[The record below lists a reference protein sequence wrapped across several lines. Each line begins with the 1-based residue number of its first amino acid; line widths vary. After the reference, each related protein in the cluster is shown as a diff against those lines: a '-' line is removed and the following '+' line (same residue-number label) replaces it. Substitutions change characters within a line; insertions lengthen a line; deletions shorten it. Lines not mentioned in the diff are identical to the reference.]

1 MSDYVNPELPAEIRK
16 FKEDLIG
23 ETLFSK
29 HWLCE
34 LLLKIIKVK
43 PIINETNKPWI
54 QIWFQKKVEEP
65 QNETGQEEGF
75 KELDPDFE
83 KDLCELWDMSVEYD
97 VNTNCSQL

>member
-43 PIINETNKPWI
+43 PIINKTNKP
-54 QIWFQKKVEEP
+54 
-65 QNETGQEEGF
+65 
-75 KELDPDFE
+75 
-83 KDLCELWDMSVEYD
+83 
-97 VNTNCSQL
+97 